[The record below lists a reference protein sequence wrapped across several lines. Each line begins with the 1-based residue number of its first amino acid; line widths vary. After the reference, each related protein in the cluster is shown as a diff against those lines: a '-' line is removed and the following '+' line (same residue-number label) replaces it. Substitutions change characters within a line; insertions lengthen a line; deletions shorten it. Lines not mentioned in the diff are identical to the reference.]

1 MLKNRLRLRRYTK
14 ITALVLLM
22 SFLKFPMYAEQPTEH
37 QTNLSESVMRFYSD
51 LEVELLIDDLTVA
64 VLEAIEQAAG
74 EAARAAFIA
83 SLEREAAALR
93 EVANQQAEAL
103 RWRNEAEI
111 IRRAGIKN
119 TVLAAVI
126 GILGGLAVGVA
137 GTLIIGR

>member
-1 MLKNRLRLRRYTK
+1 MLKGSRLLRNCGR

-22 SFLKFPMYAEQPTEH
+22 SFLKFPMYAEQPTGH
-37 QTNLSESVMRFYSD
+37 QMNLSESGMRFYSD

-64 VLEAIEQAAG
+64 ALEAIEQAAG

-93 EVANQQAEAL
+93 EAAYQQAEAL
-103 RWRNEAEI
+103 HWRNEAEI
-111 IRRAGIKN
+111 ISRAGIKN

>member
-22 SFLKFPMYAEQPTEH
+22 SFLKFPMYAEQPMEH
-37 QTNLSESVMRFYSD
+37 QTNSSESGMRYYSD

-64 VLEAIEQAAG
+64 ALEAIEQAAG

-83 SLEREAAALR
+83 SLEREAEALR
-93 EVANQQAEAL
+93 EAAHQQAEAL